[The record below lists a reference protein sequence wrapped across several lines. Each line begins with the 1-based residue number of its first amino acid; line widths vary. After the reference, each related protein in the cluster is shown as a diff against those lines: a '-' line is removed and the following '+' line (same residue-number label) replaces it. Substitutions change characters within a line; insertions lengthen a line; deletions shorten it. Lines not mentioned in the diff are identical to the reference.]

1 MTASGKVRLGVL
13 KEIAA
18 KNAADEAGLHAVG
31 TTGNYAKA
39 II

>member
-18 KNAADEAGLHAVG
+18 QNAADADGLQAVG
-31 TTGNYAKA
+31 TTGNYIKV
-39 II
+39 IQ